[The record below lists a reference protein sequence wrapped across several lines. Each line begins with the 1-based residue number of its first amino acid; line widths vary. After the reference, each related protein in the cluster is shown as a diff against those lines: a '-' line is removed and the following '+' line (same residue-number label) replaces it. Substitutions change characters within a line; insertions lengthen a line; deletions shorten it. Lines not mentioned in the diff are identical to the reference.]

1 MALQQKNKIYILSA
15 LWAVFILIFVIIFQ
29 DILSQEPARV
39 RKFILNGKKCIEA
52 KDIFS
57 CAGMVSRDY
66 HDKYGNDRDSLI
78 YAAKEAC
85 AYYKD
90 ILIQIEDMEITLNSS
105 KTEAEVEITALA
117 VCKTQDN
124 VPEKILQGDK
134 GRFKARLAKES
145 KRWKLVEL
153 EFYEPIT
160 IMGQNIS

>member
-1 MALQQKNKIYILSA
+1 MGLQQKKKIYILCA
-15 LWAVFILIFVIIFQ
+15 LWAVFIVIFIVIFQ
-29 DILSQEPARV
+29 DVLSGEQARV
-39 RKFILNGKKCIEA
+39 RKFILNGKRCLEA

-57 CAGMVSRDY
+57 CAGMVSKNY

-90 ILIQIEDMEITLNSS
+90 ILIQIESMEIVLNNS

-117 VCKTQDN
+117 VCKTQN
-124 VPEKILQGDK
+124 NTPEKILQGDK
-134 GRFKARLAKES
+134 GRFKVRLAKEN